1 MNKSNKLNLLK
12 KLLKLIMINRFLQ
25 EAIKSFLLS
34 ITKLIF
40 RYSGMRNNHKLLLP
54 SLLNILISKL
64 PNLLSSN
71 NSIHSRHINIHNN
84 KPISLNIPLNL
95 LFTLHQSLLPTD
107 SLIRNKLI
115 LRLQNHLQNLNI
127 KNRVIHDQNLFFVFF
142 HS

>member
-1 MNKSNKLNLLK
+1 
-12 KLLKLIMINRFLQ
+12 MINRFLQ
-25 EAIKSFLLS
+25 KSIKTFLTCIS
-34 ITKLIF
+34 KLIL
-40 RYSGMRNNHKLLLP
+40 RYSSMCNNNILLLP
-54 SLLNILISKL
+54 PLLNILISKL

-84 KPISLNIPLNL
+84 KPISLNIPLHL

-115 LRLQNHLQNLNI
+115 LGLQNHLQNLNI

-142 HS
+142 HSRSRVF

>member
-1 MNKSNKLNLLK
+1 
-12 KLLKLIMINRFLQ
+12 MINRFLQ
-25 EAIKSFLLS
+25 KSIKTFLTRIS
-34 ITKLIF
+34 KLIL
-40 RYSGMRNNHKLLLP
+40 RYSSMCNNNILLLP
-54 SLLNILISKL
+54 PLLNILISKL

>member
-1 MNKSNKLNLLK
+1 
-12 KLLKLIMINRFLQ
+12 MINRFLQ
-25 EAIKSFLLS
+25 KSIKTFLTCTS
-34 ITKLIF
+34 KLIL
-40 RYSGMRNNHKLLLP
+40 RYSSMCNNNILLLP
-54 SLLNILISKL
+54 PLLNILIIKL

-84 KPISLNIPLNL
+84 KPISLNIPLHL

-115 LRLQNHLQNLNI
+115 LGLQNHLQNLNI

-142 HS
+142 HSGSGVF

>member
-1 MNKSNKLNLLK
+1 
-12 KLLKLIMINRFLQ
+12 MINRFLQ
-25 EAIKSFLLS
+25 KSIKTFLTRIS
-34 ITKLIF
+34 KLIL
-40 RYSGMRNNHKLLLP
+40 RYSSMCNNNILLLP
-54 SLLNILISKL
+54 PLLNILISKL

-84 KPISLNIPLNL
+84 KPISLNIPLNP

-142 HS
+142 HSRSRVF